1 LSATSDSARLTLEVW
16 GHVFQPNGF
25 LYKID
30 ASSLDLK
37 DIGEKGTIPKYF
49 SIRFSTKSRNY
60 HATIHLLPS
69 SPFEHF
75 IGRPW
80 VHCST
85 TYPCH
90 LTLNSRQGRVVL
102 VNTNVFHGYCPI
114 ANEVS
119 VPYLSAPNREP
130 SSSETEK
137 LVLLFNEEACRF
149 ESLVGGKGSSLAL
162 LSSNSRKAPV
172 VCQVPAG
179 FCVTVN
185 AWKAQTQNNRDIE
198 EVFLQLEDVAT
209 GVVKGKLEDFCI
221 KAENLVASLPVN
233 TFVQDC
239 IKEALQVNSNK
250 NI

>member
-1 LSATSDSARLTLEVW
+1 M
-16 GHVFQPNGF
+16 
-25 LYKID
+25 
-30 ASSLDLK
+30 
-37 DIGEKGTIPKYF
+37 
-49 SIRFSTKSRNY
+49 
-60 HATIHLLPS
+60 
-69 SPFEHF
+69 
-75 IGRPW
+75 
-80 VHCST
+80 
-85 TYPCH
+85 
-90 LTLNSRQGRVVL
+90 VL

-119 VPYLSAPNREP
+119 VPYLSVPNREP

-209 GVVKGKLEDFCI
+209 GVVKGKLEEFCI
-221 KAENLVASLPVN
+221 KAENLVASLSVN

-239 IKEALQVNSNK
+239 IKEALQVNSN
-250 NI
+250 NNF